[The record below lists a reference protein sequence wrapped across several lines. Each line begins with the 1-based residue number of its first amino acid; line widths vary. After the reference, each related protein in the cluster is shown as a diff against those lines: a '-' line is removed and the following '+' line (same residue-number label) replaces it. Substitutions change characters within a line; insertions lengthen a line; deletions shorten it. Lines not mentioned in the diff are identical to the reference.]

1 MRCFSS
7 HLCSVTLIDVSSG
20 WMKMH
25 IKDWELW
32 VILSIFQNA
41 LSWEASARAC
51 KPAAHPHLSLS
62 PAGSSRCLW
71 RKGRGLAKPACSLS
85 WFLETKGT
93 KMLAIWDIEL
103 IIKLS
108 ILFVGLNDRK
118 LNGKL
123 TAFFCYS
130 RQWQIS
136 IHRILNLHE

>member
-1 MRCFSS
+1 
-7 HLCSVTLIDVSSG
+7 
-20 WMKMH
+20 
-25 IKDWELW
+25 
-32 VILSIFQNA
+32 
-41 LSWEASARAC
+41 
-51 KPAAHPHLSLS
+51 
-62 PAGSSRCLW
+62 
-71 RKGRGLAKPACSLS
+71 
-85 WFLETKGT
+85 
-93 KMLAIWDIEL
+93 MLAIWDIEL